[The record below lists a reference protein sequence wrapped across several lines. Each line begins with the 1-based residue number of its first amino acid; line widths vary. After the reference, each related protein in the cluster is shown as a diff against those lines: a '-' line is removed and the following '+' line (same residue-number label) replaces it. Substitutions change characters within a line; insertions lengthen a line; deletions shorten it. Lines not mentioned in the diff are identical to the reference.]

1 MRAHPEP
8 QPVLLEPTSYQAVL
22 TAPFAALGIQIANNT
37 LHAIHFLPAN
47 YPPLVPTCALSQRV
61 CNALERYFSDPGYVF
76 DLPLNQVGTTHQLKV
91 WHALSQLPVGLTA
104 TYGQLA
110 RQLNSSP
117 RAVGQACGA
126 NPLPIIVPCHRVVA
140 AHGRGGF
147 MHATE
152 GAPLDYKAWLLSH
165 ESHLRQGA

>member
-1 MRAHPEP
+1 M
-8 QPVLLEPTSYQAVL
+8 LLNTPLYQAVL
-22 TAPFAALGIQIANNT
+22 TAPFAALGIQIADNK
-37 LHAIHFLPAN
+37 LHAIHFLTAHHPRLA
-47 YPPLVPTCALSQRV
+47 PTCALSQRV
-61 CNALERYFSDPGYVF
+61 CTALAQYFSDPGYVF
-76 DLPLNQVGTTHQLKV
+76 DLPINWFGTAHRLKV
-91 WHALSQLPVGLTA
+91 WHALTRLPVGGAT

-110 RQLNSSP
+110 QQLNSSP

-147 MHATE
+147 MHATS

-165 ESHLRQGA
+165 ESRIRQGA